1 VPVVGGVLRG
11 VISGVKGC
19 VENESSSGGFQVSIY
34 ITILQ
39 GTPPGGVW
47 GRFRGLLDALAQ
59 RLRPCQGRFHGFLPG
74 VSVKGPPVEGKGRKR
89 RSPRGAP
96 GLGGELQP
104 HCDAGLRRRG
114 LLGPICGDLDSFAYA
129 NDS

>member
-1 VPVVGGVLRG
+1 LGA
-11 VISGVKGC
+11 
-19 VENESSSGGFQVSIY
+19 
-34 ITILQ
+34 LQ
-39 GTPPGGVW
+39 GPFGCSG
-47 GRFRGLLDALAQ
+47 Q